1 MLYTNKTIQNNKK
14 TILSFVFFLLF
25 SSNLLAQS
33 EENIKATWIYNIA
46 NTVEWAKEDTIKQFK
61 IGVFSSAKMAKEL
74 TDMANSKPIKGKP
87 VKVVLFK
94 RIKDITPTQILFV
107 SFDENYYVDL
117 VINRITGHNT
127 LLITDQYENKKLIM
141 VNLLSLQDKAKHF
154 EVNQRNAELEDL
166 TLSKVLIKQGGSDVD
181 LKDLYSKTEKE
192 LQEERQKL
200 QKQARLLDD
209 KEKQINKQQK
219 EIEDKQSKLESKEEE
234 VRIQKLRLDSMN
246 KEITVQRETVRKNME
261 ILIRQEQKIKLQDV
275 EYQNQISE
283 MKNFE
288 SSLAKKKEEVNKIN
302 KDLQQKQKALGE
314 SHATIQTQKGIIYI
328 FMGFIAVILILIFFV
343 TSAWIKKQKINKQLN
358 IQNIA
363 INKQKDE
370 ISNQAKHLELINTEL
385 EKLSIV
391 ASKTD
396 NAVTIMDAKGNF
408 EWVNAGF
415 TRLYGYT
422 LQLLTHEK
430 DENIIGA
437 SKNPEI
443 KILLQRCID
452 NKESIFYENLSETR
466 QGKKIWVQTSITPI
480 LNAEQEVIKLVSI
493 DTDINKQ
500 KLAEREIRE
509 QHKMIV
515 EQAHELERKNQEL
528 EKLSIVASETDN
540 AILIM
545 DAEGNFIWVNDAYTR
560 MFGFTLD
567 YLVNNISKN
576 IIGPETNTEIKK
588 IVRSCIRDKQ
598 SVDYEFKALTADKK
612 SIWIH
617 TTLTPISGK
626 DGQIKNLVAI
636 DTDIS
641 KLKEAEIEIRQ
652 QSEELIAQKEE
663 LRFQNDKIENQNVHI
678 RASINYALTIQKA
691 ILPTVSDMNKYFES
705 VVIMRPKDIVS
716 GDFYWMAHLPKK
728 GEFSEKLFFATVDC
742 TGHGVPGAFMSMIGN
757 RLLNEI
763 VLESKIVT
771 PKDIL
776 TELHKKVVIAL
787 KQNESDNNDGMDLCL
802 IRIETN
808 DNGKYIV
815 KYSGAKRPLYYYQ
828 SKTKKLEILRADRKS
843 IGGIKK
849 KRLSIDFTNQ
859 EIILEKEDRLWLS
872 TDGIVDQNANNRKRF
887 GTSRFLKI
895 IEETSE
901 MSLITQKNTI
911 EKELDIY
918 QNGEE
923 QRDDITVLGIKL

>member
-1 MLYTNKTIQNNKK
+1 
-14 TILSFVFFLLF
+14 
-25 SSNLLAQS
+25 
-33 EENIKATWIYNIA
+33 
-46 NTVEWAKEDTIKQFK
+46 
-61 IGVFSSAKMAKEL
+61 
-74 TDMANSKPIKGKP
+74 
-87 VKVVLFK
+87 
-94 RIKDITPTQILFV
+94 
-107 SFDENYYVDL
+107 
-117 VINRITGHNT
+117 
-127 LLITDQYENKKLIM
+127 M

-370 ISNQAKHLELINTEL
+370 ILNQAKHLELINTEL

-849 KRLSIDFTNQ
+849 KRHSIDFTNQ